1 VEQLWSGVIIWLGL
15 AFLASLIS
23 WRLGISVAL
32 VELVVGI
39 TAGNSFHLEITPWV
53 NFLASLGALV
63 LTFLAGAEL
72 ESAVIK
78 KFWKASLALGVV
90 SFAAPFALAWMLAQ
104 FVFGWGLRAAQ
115 IAGLAM
121 STTSVAVV
129 YAVMVETG
137 LNETPLGKLILAAC
151 FVTDLGTVIALGLL
165 FTNFGATFW
174 IFVAATA
181 VAMATLPRITPFLL
195 RKLNAHSSEP
205 EVRYLLLV
213 LAGLAL
219 LAVRGGSEG
228 VLPAYL
234 VGMVL
239 ADAFLGNR
247 ELIKRMRATTFALL
261 TPFYFLKA
269 GSLVSL
275 RAVLASLGRLLRGE
289 DRGEVPRPCAGRP
302 RPGLHAARQP
312 LLDDD
317 DEHRPHVRDDRGAV
331 WPQQRGHHQGA
342 ILCTGSCRDPHRD
355 CAYAG
360 GAVVLRTACAGDGEP
375 VWSQEG
381 SSPCLARSC
390 WRTTDRRGQNWRS
403 STPAGSRA
411 AHRCWS

>member
-1 VEQLWSGVIIWLGL
+1 VEQLWGNEVIWIGL
-15 AFLASLIS
+15 ALLASVLS

-39 TAGNSFHLEITPWV
+39 AAGNTIHPPVTDWV
-53 NFLASLGALV
+53 TFLASVGALV

-78 KFWKASLALGVV
+78 KFWKASLALGIV
-90 SFAAPFALAWMLAQ
+90 SFVAPFALAWAVAQ
-104 FVFGWGLRAAQ
+104 FVFGWDLRAAQ

-151 FVTDLGTVIALGLL
+151 FVTDLGTVIALGLV
-165 FTNFGATFW
+165 FTSFGVGFW
-174 IFVAATA
+174 IFVAATV
-181 VAMATLPRITPFLL
+181 VAMVILPRFTPFLL

-234 VGMVL
+234 IGMVL
-239 ADAFLGNR
+239 ADTFLSNR

-275 RAVLASLGRLLRGE
+275 RAVLASLGLVAAFFAAKTGAKFLGLLPVGRALGLSRRVNMYSTMLMSTGLTFGTIAALYGLNNGIITKDQYSVLVVVVILTAIIPTMVAQSFFLPHGRETENPFGRKRGE
-289 DRGEVPRPCAGRP
+289 S
-302 RPGLHAARQP
+302 
-312 LLDDD
+312 
-317 DEHRPHVRDDRGAV
+317 HV
-331 WPQQRGHHQGA
+331 
-342 ILCTGSCRDPHRD
+342 
-355 CAYAG
+355 
-360 GAVVLRTACAGDGEP
+360 
-375 VWSQEG
+375 
-381 SSPCLARSC
+381 
-390 WRTTDRRGQNWRS
+390 
-403 STPAGSRA
+403 
-411 AHRCWS
+411 